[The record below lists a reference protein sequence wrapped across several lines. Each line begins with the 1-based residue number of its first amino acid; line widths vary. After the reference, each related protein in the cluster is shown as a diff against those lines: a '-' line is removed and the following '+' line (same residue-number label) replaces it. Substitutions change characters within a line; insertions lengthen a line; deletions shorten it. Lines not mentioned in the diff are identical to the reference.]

1 MATNW
6 QENLVKLDDYR
17 YMIPRSY
24 KPGMQTDVIIYV
36 GAALLESVMKDLSL
50 EQAANLAFLPGIVG
64 KPIVMPDVHQGYGF
78 PIGGVAA
85 TDAENGVVS
94 PAGIGFDINCG
105 VRLLKSDLGV
115 ETVRPQLDGL
125 VNDLFRAV
133 PSGTG
138 REGQISVSRSEMD
151 NVLRLGAQ
159 WAVEQGYG
167 REEDLEHIESR
178 GCIPGA
184 HPTAASNH
192 AKSRGA
198 DQLGTLGSGNHFLE
212 VQYVDEVF
220 DSEAAQAFGLQP
232 GQVTVLIHTGSRG
245 FGHQVCTDYLKVLRS
260 AMQKYNIDLPDKEMA
275 ATYINSPEGQD
286 YLGAMNAAANFA
298 FANRQ
303 MITHWVRGVFV
314 KHFGDSGDLNI
325 LYDVAHN
332 IAKFE
337 THTIDGKERRVL
349 VHRKGATRALPA
361 GHSELHPAYRAIGQ
375 PVIIPGD
382 MGRASYVLIG
392 TGAGETFASS
402 CHGAGRMMSRTAA
415 KKGRDINQVKA
426 QLAGQ
431 GIVVKSASKDGILE
445 EVPEAYKDVNEV
457 ARVVEEAGIARR
469 VVRLKPIGVVKG

>member
-6 QENLVKLDDYR
+6 REKLVKLDDYR

-24 KPGMQTDVIIYV
+24 KPGMRTDVIIYV
-36 GAALLESVMKDLSL
+36 DETLLESVMKDLSL

-64 KPIVMPDVHQGYGF
+64 RPIVMPDVHQGYGF

-85 TDAENGVVS
+85 TDAEEGVVS

-105 VRLLKSDLGV
+105 VRLLKSHLELD
-115 ETVRPQLDGL
+115 EVRSRLEAI
-125 VNDLFRAV
+125 VNDLFHAV

-138 REGQISVSRSEMD
+138 REGQISVSRAEMD

-167 REEDLEHIESR
+167 REDDLDHIESR

-184 HPTAASNH
+184 NPKAASDH
-192 AKSRGA
+192 AKHRGA

-212 VQYVDEVF
+212 IQYVDEIF
-220 DSEAAQAFGLQP
+220 DESAARAFGLSP

-260 AMQKYNIDLPDKEMA
+260 AMEKYKIRLPDKEMA
-275 ATYINSPEGQD
+275 ATYITSPEGQD

-303 MITHWVRGVFV
+303 MITHWVREVFQR
-314 KHFGDSGDLNI
+314 HFGDRGDLEI

-337 THTIDGKERRVL
+337 THRVDGEPRRVL

-361 GHSELHPAYRAIGQ
+361 GHPELHEAYRAIGQ

-392 TGAGETFASS
+392 TAAEETFASS

-415 KKGRDINQVKA
+415 KKGRDINQVRA
-426 QLAGQ
+426 QLASRGV
-431 GIVVKSASKDGILE
+431 IVKAASKDGVLE

-457 ARVVEEAGIARR
+457 ARVVEAAGIARR
-469 VVRLKPIGVVKG
+469 VARLRPIGVVKG

>member
-361 GHSELHPAYRAIGQ
+361 GHSELHPAYRAH
-375 PVIIPGD
+375 
-382 MGRASYVLIG
+382 RHRS
-392 TGAGETFASS
+392 
-402 CHGAGRMMSRTAA
+402 
-415 KKGRDINQVKA
+415 GRDVRVELSRRRPNDVTNGCEEGPRHQSSQSTIGRPRHRREIREQGRHSRRS
-426 QLAGQ
+426 AGSLQ
-431 GIVVKSASKDGILE
+431 RRERGRSRRRRGRNRS
-445 EVPEAYKDVNEV
+445 
-457 ARVVEEAGIARR
+457 ARR
-469 VVRLKPIGVVKG
+469 ATQAHRRGERMIQN